1 MTDNLW
7 QVVLLMGAVTY
18 IPRMLPFVLIGDMNL
33 PPRVSA
39 FLRFI
44 PFAALSSLVFPKA
57 FFSTGSPESAA
68 AGCAV
73 SVALALLRLNIMVVV
88 LGGIAGVVLWGIIA
102 GPAAVGGR

>member
-18 IPRMLPFVLIGDMNL
+18 IPRMLPFVLLRDMDL

-39 FLRFI
+39 FMRFI
-44 PFAALSSLVFPKA
+44 PCAALSALVFPKA
-57 FFSTGSPESAA
+57 LYSAGSPESAA

-73 SVALALLRLNIMVVV
+73 SVVLALLRLNIMVVV
-88 LGGIAGVVLWGIIA
+88 LGGIAGVVAWGIL
-102 GPAAVGGR
+102 AA